1 MLQGAFI
8 CAAIL
13 VCVNVA
19 VGLEVTFATPDGGVV
34 HADLYGESGRHGIV
48 LAHGGLADKGDW
60 APQAE
65 QLAAAG
71 YLVLAIDFRGY
82 GDSRGGGMS
91 RSLYLGGRYFDVL
104 GGIQYLL
111 SQEVQIVS
119 VIGSRMGAAVVAYAT
134 TKVDDPAAIGSV
146 ILLAPPPLLNP
157 EDVPGKKLVLVSLP
171 DRLEESIRRQFAEF
185 PSPKKLVVIDPP
197 NPDPAV
203 QSRETQV
210 LEEILSCL
218 ASADPSA
225 TP

>member
-1 MLQGAFI
+1 
-8 CAAIL
+8 
-13 VCVNVA
+13 
-19 VGLEVTFATPDGGVV
+19 
-34 HADLYGESGRHGIV
+34 
-48 LAHGGLADKGDW
+48 
-60 APQAE
+60 
-65 QLAAAG
+65 
-71 YLVLAIDFRGY
+71 
-82 GDSRGGGMS
+82 
-91 RSLYLGGRYFDVL
+91 
-104 GGIQYLL
+104 
-111 SQEVQIVS
+111 
-119 VIGSRMGAAVVAYAT
+119 MGAAVVAYAT